1 MSDLIFEFLLLTCQY
16 LKPLGLP
23 PPPPRSGK
31 MDGQGQAFLGCSPV
45 HLQKLYLMSFL
56 TEHCSTDTIQSLFYT
71 AVFEHQ
77 LHSCLFPGK
86 GDLLICELS
95 E

>member
-1 MSDLIFEFLLLTCQY
+1 
-16 LKPLGLP
+16 
-23 PPPPRSGK
+23 
-31 MDGQGQAFLGCSPV
+31 MDGQGQAFLGYSPV
-45 HLQKLYLMSFL
+45 YLQKLYLMSFL
-56 TEHCSTDTIQSLFYT
+56 SEHCGTVIIQGLFST

-86 GDLLICELS
+86 GDLLIFEVS